1 VRSNDKGGVIVSS
14 VAESSIADVTG
25 FKVGDQ
31 VLIVRNAKI
40 TNISEFES
48 VIAAEMKNKSAG
60 VRVLLSGQKGRRW
73 VYLALGE

>member
-1 VRSNDKGGVIVSS
+1 MIVSS
-14 VAESSIADVTG
+14 VGENTIADVTG

-31 VLIVRNAKI
+31 VLMVRNTKI

-48 VIAAEMKNKSAG
+48 AIAAEIETKSAG
-60 VRVLLSGQKGRRW
+60 VRVLLSGKNGRRW

>member
-1 VRSNDKGGVIVSS
+1 
-14 VAESSIADVTG
+14 VAENTVADVTG

-31 VLIVRNAKI
+31 VFIVQNAKI
-40 TNISEFES
+40 TSISEFES
-48 VIAAEMKNKSAG
+48 VMAAEIENNSAG